1 MTIHRL
7 SPPLLLALL
16 GACAGHITDNGMPD
30 PLAVSVPT
38 QHNDNTRAGLNDH
51 ETILKPSNV
60 SVSTFGAVFSLLV
73 DDQVHAQPLVVANL
87 PIAHSYHNVVYVAT
101 ANNSVYAFDGDDGR
115 LYWHRNYSAA
125 GMRPPKNTD
134 MTGACGGGYNN
145 FSGNMGIVG
154 TPVIDEARGV
164 MYFVARGASISTSG
178 LFAQDLHAVN
188 ILTGGDMP
196 GSPVRITAAVTGNGD
211 GSVSNVVSFDPQKQ
225 NQRSGLTL
233 VNGVV
238 YVSFSSHCDW
248 GPYHGWVLGYDAT
261 TLLKRY
267 TYNDTPNGWA
277 GGMWESGMGMA
288 ADALGSLY
296 VVTGNGA
303 VGDSGDA
310 TILTNRSESALKLT
324 PSGSTLLVGSYF
336 TPQSYQALN
345 DTDLDYGTMG
355 SFLIPNSPYFVTG
368 AKTGTLYLLDK
379 DNMGGWVS
387 GADQVQQVVS
397 LSPSANMHCQ
407 AAYFK
412 GSTKEFV
419 YVWAE
424 NDVLHAIP
432 FSRATNLMDK
442 AGETIYNGGGGP
454 GGQSGAV
461 LSVSSNGAT
470 DSTGILWAW
479 YASSGDAES
488 FVSPGILRAFA
499 ASDVTHELWNSN
511 LYPARDGA
519 GLYAKFAPPTIAN
532 GRVYLPTF
540 SNKVIVYGLL
550 P

>member
-1 MTIHRL
+1 MTIRRL
-7 SPPLLLALL
+7 SLPPLLALL
-16 GACAGHITDNGMPD
+16 GACAGHITDGGMPD
-30 PLAVSVPT
+30 PVAISVPT

-51 ETILKPSNV
+51 ETVLKPSNV
-60 SVSTFGAVFSLLV
+60 SVSTFGTLFTLLV
-73 DDQVHAQPLVVANL
+73 DDQVHAQPLVVANVH
-87 PIAHSYHNVVYVAT
+87 IAHGYHNVVYVAT
-101 ANNSVYAFDGDDGR
+101 ANNSVYAFDGDDGH

-154 TPVIDEARGV
+154 TPVIDPAKGV

-178 LFAQDLHAVN
+178 VFVQDLHAVN
-188 ILTGGDMP
+188 ILTGGEMP
-196 GSPVRITAAVTGNGD
+196 GSPVRITASVAGNGD
-211 GSVSNVVSFDPQKQ
+211 GSVGNVVPFDPQKQ
-225 NQRSGLTL
+225 AQRSALTL
-233 VNGVV
+233 ANGNV

-248 GPYHGWVLGYDAT
+248 SPYHGWILGYDAT
-261 TLLKRY
+261 TLLKRT

-277 GGMWESGMGMA
+277 GGMWESAMGLA
-288 ADALGSLY
+288 ADALGNLY

-303 VGDSGDA
+303 VGENGDP
-310 TILTNRSESALKLT
+310 TVLTNRGESALKLA
-324 PSGSTLLVGSYF
+324 PSGQTLQVSSYF
-336 TPQSYQALN
+336 TPINYQALN

-355 SFLIPNSPYFVTG
+355 SLLIPNSPYFLTG
-368 AKTGTLYLLDK
+368 AKTGTLYLLDR
-379 DNMGGWVS
+379 DNMGGWFS
-387 GADQVQQVVS
+387 GADQARQSVS
-397 LSPSANMHCQ
+397 LSSSANMHCQ

-432 FSRATNLMDK
+432 FDRASNLLDK
-442 AGETIYNGGGGP
+442 AGETTYGGP
-454 GGQSGAV
+454 GPSGQSGAV

-488 FVSPGILRAFA
+488 FVSPGVLRAFV
-499 ASDVTHELWNSN
+499 ASDVTQELWNSN
-511 LYPARDGA
+511 QNASRDA
-519 GLYAKFAPPTIAN
+519 TGLYAKFASPTIAN
-532 GRVYLPTF
+532 GHVYLATF
-540 SNKVIVYGLL
+540 SNKVVVYGLL

>member
-1 MTIHRL
+1 MTIRRL
-7 SPPLLLALL
+7 SLPPLLALL
-16 GACAGHITDNGMPD
+16 GACAGHITDGGMPD
-30 PLAVSVPT
+30 PVAISVPT

-51 ETILKPSNV
+51 ETVLKPSNV
-60 SVSTFGAVFSLLV
+60 SVSTFGTLFTLLV
-73 DDQVHAQPLVVANL
+73 DDQVHAQPLVVANVH
-87 PIAHSYHNVVYVAT
+87 IAHGYHNVVYVAT
-101 ANNSVYAFDGDDGR
+101 ANNSVYAFDGDDGH

-154 TPVIDEARGV
+154 TPVIDPAKGV

-178 LFAQDLHAVN
+178 VFVQDLHAVN
-188 ILTGGDMP
+188 ILTGGEMP
-196 GSPVRITAAVTGNGD
+196 GSPVRITASVAGNGD
-211 GSVSNVVSFDPQKQ
+211 GSVGNVVPFDPQKQ
-225 NQRSGLTL
+225 AQRSALTL
-233 VNGVV
+233 ANGNV

-248 GPYHGWVLGYDAT
+248 SPYHGWILGYDAT
-261 TLLKRY
+261 TLLKRT

-277 GGMWESGMGMA
+277 GGMWESAMGLA
-288 ADALGSLY
+288 ADALGNLY

-303 VGDSGDA
+303 VGENGDP
-310 TILTNRSESALKLT
+310 TVLTNRGESALKLA
-324 PSGSTLLVGSYF
+324 PSGQTLQVSSYF
-336 TPQSYQALN
+336 TPINYQALN

-355 SFLIPNSPYFVTG
+355 ALLIPNSPYFLTG
-368 AKTGTLYLLDK
+368 AKTGTLYLLDR
-379 DNMGGWVS
+379 DNMGGWFS
-387 GADQVQQVVS
+387 GADQARQSVS
-397 LSPSANMHCQ
+397 LSSSANMHCQ

-432 FSRATNLMDK
+432 FDRASNLLDK
-442 AGETIYNGGGGP
+442 AGETTYGGP
-454 GGQSGAV
+454 GPSGQSGAV

-488 FVSPGILRAFA
+488 FVSPGVLRAFV
-499 ASDVTHELWNSN
+499 ASDVTQELWNSN
-511 LYPARDGA
+511 QNASRDA
-519 GLYAKFAPPTIAN
+519 TGLYAKFASPTIAN
-532 GRVYLPTF
+532 GHVYLATF
-540 SNKVIVYGLL
+540 SNKVVVYGLL